1 VSGPSPT
8 GVPPRSAR
16 DLISA
21 LRVRNFALFW
31 TGQLISGT
39 GSWMQM
45 VAMAWLVLDISHSP
59 ATLGTVTTLQFLP
72 VLLLSLPAGVLADR
86 VPKRRLLIATQAL
99 AAAQALLLGILA
111 LLGTPQIW
119 QLALLGFT
127 LGVSNAFNNPTQQ
140 AFVSEMVDP
149 PLVPQAVAL
158 NSVQFNTTRMVGSAL
173 GGLAIAHFTAG
184 AVFFLNAASFAA
196 SLGALLLMR
205 TGELRPTHTRH
216 AQAGALREGVRYAIR
231 TPAVLFVLVALAVV
245 GTLGFNWPVAVPLL
259 AKDVLHVQADGFG
272 ALMAAFGAGALIA
285 GLGLVVWGGGNE
297 RRLVTAGGLL
307 GVVLLLLGMSRSY
320 PVSLAL
326 MGLAGLTGTVFT
338 TTANTRLQLL
348 SPDRLRGRVMSLF
361 VLLMAGSTPIGA
373 SLLGQGAEAFGV
385 PATIVAF
392 GVATLIGL
400 AALVVYRTMTAPT
413 ATAASTDGVDLPG
426 ETPAPR
432 EIDATATA
440 RAQHSDGI

>member
-1 VSGPSPT
+1 
-8 GVPPRSAR
+8 
-16 DLISA
+16 
-21 LRVRNFALFW
+21 
-31 TGQLISGT
+31 
-39 GSWMQM
+39 
-45 VAMAWLVLDISHSP
+45 
-59 ATLGTVTTLQFLP
+59 
-72 VLLLSLPAGVLADR
+72 
-86 VPKRRLLIATQAL
+86 
-99 AAAQALLLGILA
+99 
-111 LLGTPQIW
+111 
-119 QLALLGFT
+119 
-127 LGVSNAFNNPTQQ
+127 
-140 AFVSEMVDP
+140 
-149 PLVPQAVAL
+149 
-158 NSVQFNTTRMVGSAL
+158 
-173 GGLAIAHFTAG
+173 
-184 AVFFLNAASFAA
+184 
-196 SLGALLLMR
+196 
-205 TGELRPTHTRH
+205 
-216 AQAGALREGVRYAIR
+216 VRYAIR